1 MADSETSAGRNAA
14 MNIIQAAL
22 AELWQKAR
30 AAVARIEELREENG
44 QLSTRVQELEHT
56 LRTMESQLT
65 QKEQRIEALEKH
77 PPHHTAVEVGERLL
91 YLTPDERE
99 ALERQIDDLLKRI
112 NTHLGSNPV

>member
-1 MADSETSAGRNAA
+1 

-22 AELWQKAR
+22 ADLWQKAK
-30 AAVARIEELREENG
+30 AVVAQIEALREENG
-44 QLSTRVQELEHT
+44 QLRTRVEELELT

-65 QKEQRIEALEKH
+65 QKEQRIEALENH

-91 YLTPDERE
+91 YLSPDERE

-112 NTHLGSNPV
+112 NSHLGSDPR